1 MLVKYR
7 QFTREEIEYTLYDL
21 QRIIMELDPI
31 KGVGVD
37 WTDVYV
43 SWKMDTDGN
52 RIVSIGF
59 GFGETIDVPVEHT
72 QQLCTM
78 EHFRKA
84 FGNDKTPKKEIFMKL
99 SHYDVHR
106 TLKYPLIAYYQKKI
120 AELNRF

>member
-1 MLVKYR
+1 MLVRYR
-7 QFTREEIEYTLYDL
+7 QFTHEEIEYSLYDL

-31 KGVGVD
+31 KGVSVD
-37 WTDVYV
+37 WTNVYV

-59 GFGETIDVPVEHT
+59 GFGESMDIPVECT
-72 QQLCTM
+72 QLLNNM

-84 FGNDKTPKKEIFMKL
+84 FGNDKTPEKEIYMKL
-99 SHYDVHR
+99 AHYDVHR